1 MGLQGV
7 VSPAKLQ
14 ANATAPLVFIA
25 QALGGGGAAKTM
37 ALALALSVI
46 ASTGVSIVIL
56 ARMLYG
62 MASHRVFPA
71 ILGNVSTR
79 FATPAIA
86 SIVIGMILIA
96 VTWVYLLASS
106 VANAFTALISISG
119 VLYASFYLLTALS
132 AIVYY
137 RRRIFSNA
145 WDAVLIGIL
154 PLAATGFLVWIV
166 VKSIQNAPQ
175 SQRWSLIGVV
185 AAGVLVMLAARF
197 ILRSQFFRIKRE
209 SAAR

>member
-1 MGLQGV
+1 
-7 VSPAKLQ
+7 
-14 ANATAPLVFIA
+14 
-25 QALGGGGAAKTM
+25 
-37 ALALALSVI
+37 
-46 ASTGVSIVIL
+46 
-56 ARMLYG
+56 
-62 MASHRVFPA
+62 
-71 ILGNVSTR
+71 
-79 FATPAIA
+79 
-86 SIVIGMILIA
+86 
-96 VTWVYLLASS
+96 VYLLASS
-106 VANAFTALISISG
+106 VANAFTALIDVSG
-119 VLYASFYLLTALS
+119 VLYASFYLLTATS

-166 VKSIQNAPQ
+166 TKSIQNAPQ

-197 ILRSQFFRIKRE
+197 ILRSQFFHIRRE